1 MISLFESVPYHTVIP
16 GGLLIGLAALL
27 LFAFNGRIAGICG
40 ITFSLLTQKTQDR
53 NWRWL
58 FLGGLIAGSLIY
70 HFVSGAPFPAP
81 PNNSLPVLIIGGLL
95 VGYGTTMSNGCTSGH
110 GICGIARFS
119 TRSITAT
126 LTFMLA
132 AILSM
137 FVFKHIFGWAI

>member
-1 MISLFESVPYHTVIP
+1 MISIFQSVPYYTVIP

-40 ITFSLLTQKTQDR
+40 IVSSLLMQKTQDTA
-53 NWRWL
+53 WRWL
-58 FLGGLIAGSLIY
+58 FLGGLIMGSLIY
-70 HFVSGAPFPAP
+70 HLISGTPFPAP
-81 PNNSLPVLIIGGLL
+81 PNNSMPVLIIAGLL

-110 GICGIARFS
+110 GICGIARLS

-132 AILSM
+132 AILSL
-137 FVFKHIFGWAI
+137 FVFKHIFGWVI